1 MDKLNVIYIHTMGH
15 YLAVKC
21 SNTCYNMDKL
31 WNIMLNERSQAQK
44 TTYYMISLKR
54 DVQNRQVRGDRK
66 SIARG
71 WGINGISL
79 WGDENV
85 L

>member
-1 MDKLNVIYIHTMGH
+1 
-15 YLAVKC
+15 
-21 SNTCYNMDKL
+21 MDKL
-31 WNIMLNERSQAQK
+31 WNIMLSERSQA
-44 TTYYMISLKR
+44 YYMISLKR
-54 DVQNRQVRGDRK
+54 YVQNRQVHGDRK

-85 L
+85 LKVDHIDDSQFCEYTET

>member
-1 MDKLNVIYIHTMGH
+1 
-15 YLAVKC
+15 
-21 SNTCYNMDKL
+21 
-31 WNIMLNERSQAQK
+31 MLNERSQVQK
-44 TTYYMISLKR
+44 TTYYMILLKR

>member
-1 MDKLNVIYIHTMGH
+1 MGH
-15 YLAVKC
+15 YLAIKC

-44 TTYYMISLKR
+44 TTNYMILLKR

-71 WGINGISL
+71 WGITGISL

>member
-1 MDKLNVIYIHTMGH
+1 
-15 YLAVKC
+15 
-21 SNTCYNMDKL
+21 
-31 WNIMLNERSQAQK
+31 MLNERSQAQK